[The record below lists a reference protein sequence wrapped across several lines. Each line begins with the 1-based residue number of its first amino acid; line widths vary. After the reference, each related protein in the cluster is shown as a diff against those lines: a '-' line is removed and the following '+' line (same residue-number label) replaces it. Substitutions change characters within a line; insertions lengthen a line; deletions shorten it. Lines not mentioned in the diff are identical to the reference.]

1 MEQGFTIWITGIPG
15 AGKAAMAAILKELI
29 SARGKNVLILSDEE
43 TAELFGGDLGSDEE
57 SWAIYSARLVYIGKK
72 VAETGGVTVVASAAP
87 FRELRDDIRAELG
100 GYFEIYIHTE
110 PGEAPGVTADIALY
124 ETVKDIFEEPYY
136 PEHRFDP
143 SDSTLKEAVDLVL
156 ARLEDMELIDP
167 AGERDYSDED
177 EQKIEERL
185 RGLGYIE

>member
-1 MEQGFTIWITGIPG
+1 MENGFTIWITGLPG
-15 AGKAAMAAILKELI
+15 AGKTAMAAILKELI
-29 SARGKNVLILSDEE
+29 STRGKNVALLSDDE
-43 TAELFGGDLGSDEE
+43 TVELFGGDLGRDED
-57 SWAIYSARLVYIGKK
+57 SWALYTARLVYICNK
-72 VAETGGVTVVASAAP
+72 VTETGGVAIAASATP

-100 GYFEIYIHTE
+100 SYFEIYIHTE
-110 PGEAPGVTADIALY
+110 PCEAASEPTDANLF
-124 ETVKDIFEEPYY
+124 EMVKDVFEEPYY

-143 SDSTLKEAVDLVL
+143 SESGVKEAVDLVL
-156 ARLEDMELIDP
+156 ERLVDMNLIDP